1 MTAPKSYDAKPSLQT
16 PPVRSPGAPN
26 KATSHGQKPKNMN
39 GPLYMQNAGNS
50 NVVLVR
56 RVRRKDASTWKLFTQ
71 WMVENQIGLS
81 FNLLALLFL
90 AHYFIPKAQPHTT
103 KFFTLSY
110 YNAAS
115 GKYGKGIDDAY
126 MIPFFVVLFTGV
138 RAAVMEYI
146 LAPIAKT
153 MGVRKTKQLTRFSE
167 QSWLLVYYSVFWT
180 MGVYIYYKSP
190 YYFLNLEELWTGWPE
205 RELGGLNK
213 FYILAQWAFWLQ
225 QIFVINIEDRR
236 KDHIQMVTHH
246 FITCGLL
253 YSCYAYHHTR
263 VGNVILVLMDIGDVI
278 LAIAKCLKYTGFTTI
293 CDVMFGVF
301 MVSWIFARHILYP
314 MVCWS
319 IYAHIPRVIG
329 SGCFEGPPGKS
340 VGPTPTP
347 EGYRYLI
354 EPFFDMKGRICFNP
368 TLQWAFLAPL
378 LMLLCLTFVWFTRIV
393 QVAVKVVRGD
403 GAEDNRSDDEDDEE
417 EEEEGGE
424 GEEYVYE
431 EAQPLE
437 AEVGVED
444 LDLKNWE
451 RRTGHKRPATATGVS
466 LPGHSDRKELLGRI
480 GCEKQVE

>member
-1 MTAPKSYDAKPSLQT
+1 MTAQDSNDAKPSLQK
-16 PPVRSPGAPN
+16 PLARSPSTVN
-26 KATSHGQKPKNMN
+26 RSTSLRQKPKNMN
-39 GPLYMQNAGNS
+39 GPLYMQTAGNS

-56 RVRRKDASTWKLFTQ
+56 RVRRKDASSWKLFTQ

-110 YNAAS
+110 YDAAT

-126 MIPFFVVLFTGV
+126 NIPFFIVLFTGI

-146 LAPIAKT
+146 LAPFGKS

-167 QSWLLVYYSVFWT
+167 QSWLLVYYSVFWS
-180 MGVYIYYKSP
+180 MGVYIFYKSP
-190 YYFLNLEELWTGWPE
+190 YYFMNLRELWTDYPH
-205 RELGGLNK
+205 RDLDGLTK
-213 FYILAQWAFWLQ
+213 FYILAQWSFWLQ

-236 KDHIQMVTHH
+236 KDHYQMLIHH
-246 FITCGLL
+246 FITCALL
-253 YSCYAYHHTR
+253 YSCYSYHHTR
-263 VGNVILVLMDIGDVI
+263 VGNIILVLMDIGDVI

-301 MVSWIFARHILYP
+301 MVSWIIARHILYP

-319 IYAHIPRVIG
+319 IYAHTRDVIG
-329 SGCFEGPPGKS
+329 FGCFTGAGDTAEGPL
-340 VGPTPTP
+340 PTP
-347 EGYRYLI
+347 EGYGYLL
-354 EPFFDMKGRICFNP
+354 EPFLDMNSPVCFNE
-368 TLQWAFLAPL
+368 TVQWAFLTPL

-393 QVAVKVVRGD
+393 QVAIRVVRGD
-403 GAEDNRSDDEDDEE
+403 GAEDNRSDDEDEEGEE
-417 EEEEGGE
+417 EEEEDD
-424 GEEYVYE
+424 EYVYE

-437 AEVGVED
+437 AEVGVEE

-451 RRTGHKRPATATGVS
+451 RRTGHKRPTTTATGVS